1 MKMSQAF
8 HTSYVAD
15 SGCSVTLAK
24 KASQS
29 VGSYG
34 GGDPSL
40 GSPRGRDVDNVEM
53 EDFSVI
59 SLGSGSEVG
68 RSWPKESVA
77 ILV

>member
-1 MKMSQAF
+1 MKMNQVF

-15 SGCSVTLAK
+15 SGVSVTLAK

-29 VGSYG
+29 VGAYG

-40 GSPRGRDVDNVEM
+40 GLPRGRDVEKVEV
-53 EDFSVI
+53 EGLPVI

-68 RSWPKESVA
+68 RSWLEESVA
-77 ILV
+77 ILA

>member
-1 MKMSQAF
+1 MRVSQEF

-15 SGCSVTLAK
+15 SGFSVTLAK

-40 GSPRGRDVDNVEM
+40 GSPRGREVDKVEV
-53 EDFSVI
+53 EGFPVI
-59 SLGSGSEVG
+59 SPGSGSEVG
-68 RSWPKESVA
+68 RS
-77 ILV
+77 